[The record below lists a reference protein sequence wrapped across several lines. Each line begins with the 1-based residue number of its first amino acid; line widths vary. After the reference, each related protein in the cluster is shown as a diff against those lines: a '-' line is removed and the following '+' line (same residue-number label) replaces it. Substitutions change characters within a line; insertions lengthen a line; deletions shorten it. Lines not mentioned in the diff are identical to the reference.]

1 MKYCPK
7 CGFENANYAKFCV
20 KCGNSFVD
28 MDINTI
34 KKHNSIMNS
43 MHSKETSEISQK
55 KKVNNTFNESH
66 FKDNGHTK
74 PTFKFKLFHIFDER
88 KNKYRISKLRVIL
101 SSLMEVYSIILFLLL
116 LHISLFVDSEFFSSE
131 FAVNPVVAI
140 LLLICAS
147 IVIAGIFVI
156 PTGIIGWIL
165 RRIYLYLTK

>member
-7 CGFENANYAKFCV
+7 CSFENANYAKFCV

-66 FKDNGHTK
+66 FKDNG
-74 PTFKFKLFHIFDER
+74 
-88 KNKYRISKLRVIL
+88 IL
-101 SSLMEVYSIILFLLL
+101 NQLLN
-116 LHISLFVDSEFFSSE
+116 SNCF
-131 FAVNPVVAI
+131 
-140 LLLICAS
+140 
-147 IVIAGIFVI
+147 
-156 PTGIIGWIL
+156 
-165 RRIYLYLTK
+165 IYLMREKINTGLAN

>member
-43 MHSKETSEISQK
+43 MHLKETSEISQK

-66 FKDNGHTK
+66 FKDNG
-74 PTFKFKLFHIFDER
+74 
-88 KNKYRISKLRVIL
+88 IL
-101 SSLMEVYSIILFLLL
+101 NQLLN
-116 LHISLFVDSEFFSSE
+116 SNCF
-131 FAVNPVVAI
+131 
-140 LLLICAS
+140 
-147 IVIAGIFVI
+147 
-156 PTGIIGWIL
+156 
-165 RRIYLYLTK
+165 IYLMREKINTGLAN

>member
-74 PTFKFKLFHIFDER
+74 PT
-88 KNKYRISKLRVIL
+88 S
-101 SSLMEVYSIILFLLL
+101 VY
-116 LHISLFVDSEFFSSE
+116 ISLFVDSEFFSSE

>member
-101 SSLMEVYSIILFLLL
+101 AMEAA
-116 LHISLFVDSEFFSSE
+116 FF
-131 FAVNPVVAI
+131 FAVSA
-140 LLLICAS
+140 LS
-147 IVIAGIFVI
+147 VIAETRLV
-156 PTGIIGWIL
+156 TLESSVGIINL
-165 RRIYLYLTK
+165 VAFPSATRTSAS

>member
-74 PTFKFKLFHIFDER
+74 PTLKFKLFHIFDER

-101 SSLMEVYSIILFLLL
+101 AMEAAFFFAVSVY
-116 LHISLFVDSEFFSSE
+116 ISLFVDSEFFSSE

>member
-66 FKDNGHTK
+66 FPNIGIDNIL
-74 PTFKFKLFHIFDER
+74 TF
-88 KNKYRISKLRVIL
+88 
-101 SSLMEVYSIILFLLL
+101 
-116 LHISLFVDSEFFSSE
+116 
-131 FAVNPVVAI
+131 
-140 LLLICAS
+140 
-147 IVIAGIFVI
+147 
-156 PTGIIGWIL
+156 
-165 RRIYLYLTK
+165 

>member
-1 MKYCPK
+1 MNHILKY
-7 CGFENANYAKFCV
+7 
-20 KCGNSFVD
+20 
-28 MDINTI
+28 
-34 KKHNSIMNS
+34 
-43 MHSKETSEISQK
+43 
-55 KKVNNTFNESH
+55 
-66 FKDNGHTK
+66 NGHTK

-101 SSLMEVYSIILFLLL
+101 AMEAAFFFAVSVY
-116 LHISLFVDSEFFSSE
+116 ISLFVDSEFFSSE

>member
-1 MKYCPK
+1 M
-7 CGFENANYAKFCV
+7 GVDLWGVAKRFVNFDSFHPHKSV
-20 KCGNSFVD
+20 K
-28 MDINTI
+28 TI
-34 KKHNSIMNS
+34 T
-43 MHSKETSEISQK
+43 ETDLDRMIK
-55 KKVNNTFNESH
+55 NDRPNDPDYRVLNLATNTFNESH

-101 SSLMEVYSIILFLLL
+101 AMEAAFLFAVSVY
-116 LHISLFVDSEFFSSE
+116 ISLFVDSEFFSSE

>member
-66 FKDNGHTK
+66 FKIMG
-74 PTFKFKLFHIFDER
+74 
-88 KNKYRISKLRVIL
+88 IL
-101 SSLMEVYSIILFLLL
+101 NQLLN
-116 LHISLFVDSEFFSSE
+116 SNCF
-131 FAVNPVVAI
+131 
-140 LLLICAS
+140 
-147 IVIAGIFVI
+147 
-156 PTGIIGWIL
+156 
-165 RRIYLYLTK
+165 IYLMREKINTGLAN